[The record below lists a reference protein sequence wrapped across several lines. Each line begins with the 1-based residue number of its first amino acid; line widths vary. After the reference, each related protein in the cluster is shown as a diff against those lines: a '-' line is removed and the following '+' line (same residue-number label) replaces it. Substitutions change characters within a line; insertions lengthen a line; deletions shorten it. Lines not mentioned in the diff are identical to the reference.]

1 MLDMYPKVSNVT
13 EYISLEDRVIFKTIV
28 ERRNKQE
35 IFEAMAKAKTQ
46 LQNRAFRMI
55 TRENYTTRSPD
66 ILNKLGLGVT
76 VVEPSKSCCI
86 HG

>member
-35 IFEAMAKAKTQ
+35 IYEAMWPKTK
-46 LQNRAFRMI
+46 QNYKTERL
-55 TRENYTTRSPD
+55 E
-66 ILNKLGLGVT
+66 
-76 VVEPSKSCCI
+76 
-86 HG
+86 